1 MDDEARA
8 MLDLPS
14 IPDLMVRALEALRTA
29 DDVTPLELARDNWDA
44 DLDDWWEALLR
55 LQARGDVIGTGY
67 RAVRPGTK
75 FPNSQLEVFFAQEPT
90 YGLDP
95 LR

>member
-1 MDDEARA
+1 
-8 MLDLPS
+8 MLDLPH
-14 IPDLMVRALEALRTA
+14 IPDLMARALEAAANA
-29 DDVTPLELARDNWDA
+29 DDGVTPLELARDNWDA

-55 LQARGDVIGTGY
+55 LQVRGDMVGGGY

-75 FPNSQLEVFFAQEPT
+75 FPRSQLEVFFAQEPV
-90 YGLDP
+90 YAVNP